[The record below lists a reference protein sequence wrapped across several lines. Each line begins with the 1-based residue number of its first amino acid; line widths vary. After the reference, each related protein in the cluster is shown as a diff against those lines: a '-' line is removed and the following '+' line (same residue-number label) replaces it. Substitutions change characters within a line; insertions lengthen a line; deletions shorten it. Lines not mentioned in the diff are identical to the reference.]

1 MKKYL
6 FLTFILSALYSTTIL
21 AQGATNQVAST
32 QVANDQV
39 AMLQKMKET
48 MKPKMIEKTGI
59 SEAKVDKILELNL
72 EMRIAAS
79 NLKDLSE
86 ADRSAKIAELK
97 AAKEKKFTEFL
108 SADQIKAMNAYYE
121 EMGKNSQRERKPG
134 N

>member
-21 AQGATNQVAST
+21 AQGTTT
-32 QVANDQV
+32 QGSGAPAAIDQV

-48 MKPKMIEKTGI
+48 MKPKMIEKTGL
-59 SEAKVDKILELNL
+59 SEAKVDKILEINL
-72 EMRIAAS
+72 ETRIAAS

-86 ADRSAKIAELK
+86 ADRSAKITELK
-97 AAKEKKFTEFL
+97 AAKDKKISELLT
-108 SADQIKAMNAYYE
+108 ADELKSLNAYYDDLK
-121 EMGKNSQRERKPG
+121 KNAPPKPS

>member
-6 FLTFILSALYSTTIL
+6 FLTLIFSALYSTSIL
-21 AQGATNQVAST
+21 AQGAANQVSNAPGGI
-32 QVANDQV
+32 DKV

-48 MKPKMIEKTGI
+48 MKPKMIEKTGL
-59 SEAKVDKILELNL
+59 SDAKADKVLELNL

-79 NLKDLSE
+79 ALRDLSE

-97 AAKEKKFTEFL
+97 ADKEKKL
-108 SADQIKAMNAYYE
+108 SELLTADELKALNAYYAD
-121 EMGKNSQRERKPG
+121 MAKNAPPKPS

>member
-21 AQGATNQVAST
+21 AQGTTT
-32 QVANDQV
+32 QVATAPPAIDKV

-48 MKPKMIEKTGI
+48 MKPTMIEKTGL
-59 SEAKVDKILELNL
+59 SDAKADKVLELNL

-79 NLKDLSE
+79 SLRDLSE

-97 AAKEKKFTEFL
+97 AAKEKKL
-108 SADQIKAMNAYYE
+108 SELLTAEELKSLNAYYAD
-121 EMGKNSQRERKPG
+121 MAKNAPPKPAK
-134 N
+134 